1 MGIPMKMTA
10 FSKKLSKTQFSQVLA
25 EKRKKAG
32 LSLSDLAD
40 LTRLP
45 LGLLETLESE
55 GIEVPSFD
63 VCYKIGQ
70 AINSRCMQGF
80 MIQDLWQAAIIDRST
95 TYLRSYATPYPV
107 SAVNRSAIR

>member
-1 MGIPMKMTA
+1 MNTTA
-10 FSKKLSKTQFSQVLA
+10 FSRKLNKTQFSQVLA

-55 GIEVPSFD
+55 GNEVPSFD
-63 VCYKIGQ
+63 ICYKIGQ

-80 MIQDLWQAAIIDRST
+80 MIQDLWQAVTIDRST
-95 TYLRSYATPYPV
+95 IYLRTYATTYPV
-107 SAVNRSAIR
+107 SAVNRNAVR

>member
-1 MGIPMKMTA
+1 MKMTA
-10 FSKKLSKTQFSQVLA
+10 FSKKLSKTQFSQVLT

-45 LGLLETLESE
+45 LGFLETLESE
-55 GIEVPSFD
+55 GEIPSFD
-63 VCYKIGQ
+63 ICYKIGQ

-80 MIQDLWQAAIIDRST
+80 MIQDLWQAATIDRST
-95 TYLRSYATPYPV
+95 IYLRNYATPYPV